1 MKSKEVLQLLKISRV
16 TLSKYVTNGT
26 IIVTKLDNGYYDYDK
41 DSVFKLLKKD
51 NRINVLY
58 SRVSTH
64 KQKNDLK
71 TQTKQ
76 LINYCK
82 KNDIDY
88 KTVYEE
94 IASGIDLDRKQ
105 FSLLIDEV
113 INYKIANIYVTYKDR
128 LTRLSFSTIESIF
141 KKFGTEIIVINDL
154 NDKNAS
160 DEMFDELVSIIHIYS
175 TSKYSKRKNKV
186 INK

>member
-16 TLSKYVTNGT
+16 TLSKYVTEGT
-26 IIVTKLDNGYYDYDK
+26 IKVTKLDNGYYDYDK
-41 DSVFKLLKKD
+41 ESVFKLMKKD
-51 NRINVLY
+51 VRINVIY

-82 KNDIDY
+82 KNQIEY
-88 KTVYEE
+88 ETIYEE
-94 IASGIDLDRKQ
+94 IASGIELDRRQ
-105 FSLLIDEV
+105 LNLLIDDV
-113 INYKIANIYVTYKDR
+113 INYKIAKIYITYKDR

-141 KKFGTEIIVINDL
+141 KKFGTEIIVINEL
-154 NDKNAS
+154 ADKCS
-160 DEMFDELVSIIHIYS
+160 QDEIFDELISILHIYS
-175 TSKYSKRKNKV
+175 TSKYSKRQNK
-186 INK
+186 KLT